1 VLPTSPSLSE
11 TSSQSHRCTFLDDS
25 LKAAYS
31 IQNIEIGNIT
41 VIVSVPLPGAS
52 PVSAFS
58 AYVSD
63 STAHCSAARLKRFS
77 DPR

>member
-1 VLPTSPSLSE
+1 
-11 TSSQSHRCTFLDDS
+11 LDAS
-25 LKAAYS
+25 LKSTYS

-58 AYVSD
+58 AYVSN
-63 STAHCSAARLKRFS
+63 
-77 DPR
+77 